1 VSAPTPPAVPLRDLY
16 AAAALTGLLPAFADD
31 LQPGNA
37 EVVAMMAFDI
47 ADAMLAERE
56 AGQ

>member
-1 VSAPTPPAVPLRDLY
+1 VPLRDLY

-37 EVVAMMAFDI
+37 EVVAIMAFDI